1 MKTHTLC
8 YTSNTYMDTLLKK
21 LFGDFKLFSGKTNDS
36 VVGVDIGSSAIKVVQ
51 IKKKGG
57 KAVLETYGAL
67 SLGPYADGGQ
77 VGQVTNL
84 SAEKIATALAD
95 VLKESGVTT
104 KIAILSIPASA
115 SLIFTIEL
123 PPLALEK
130 DFSTIIPTEA
140 RKYIPVPINEVTLDW
155 LVIPKRVE
163 EERVQSANEKTEV
176 LVTAIHNDTI
186 AKYNEIFKL
195 AALEPSPF
203 EIEVFSAVRSTF
215 MHELGSVLLVDMG
228 ASKTKLTIVDRGI
241 VKQFHAI
248 GRGAADIT
256 TMLATSLDMPF
267 AKAEEMKQELGMAPG
282 ATDQISESI
291 RSSFDF
297 ILAEI
302 ASVVLA
308 YEKKYN
314 KPISKIILSGGGAL
328 LPGFVD
334 LARDRFRY
342 DTVIAN
348 PFQKTE
354 TPAFLE
360 DVLAKIGPEFSVAIG
375 LALRKLQ

>member
-1 MKTHTLC
+1 
-8 YTSNTYMDTLLKK
+8 MDNPLKK
-21 LFGDFKLFSGKTNDS
+21 FFDGFTFFSGKTDDS

-84 SAEKIATALAD
+84 PAEKIAAALSD

-104 KIAILSIPASA
+104 KNAILSIPASA

-123 PPLALEK
+123 PPLAAEK
-130 DFSTIIPTEA
+130 DLSTIIPTEA
-140 RKYIPVPINEVTLDW
+140 RKYIPVPISEVALDW
-155 LVIPKRVE
+155 LVIPKRLE
-163 EERVQSANEKTEV
+163 EEGVTPSANEKTEV

-186 AKYNEIFKL
+186 AKYNEIFKS

-215 MHELGSVLLVDMG
+215 AHELGSVLLVDMG
-228 ASKTKLTIVDRGI
+228 AAKTKLTIVDRGI
-241 VKQFHAI
+241 VKQFHAV
-248 GRGAADIT
+248 GRGSADIT
-256 TMLATSLDMPF
+256 NTLATSLDMPF
-267 AKAEEMKQELGMAPG
+267 AKAEQMKQELGMAVG
-282 ATDQISESI
+282 ATDQVSEII
-291 RSSFDF
+291 RASFDF
-297 ILAEI
+297 ILSEI
-302 ASVVLA
+302 ANVVLA

-314 KPISKIILSGGGAL
+314 KAVSRIILSGGGAL
-328 LPGFVD
+328 LPGFAD
-334 LARDRFRY
+334 LARDRFRS

-348 PFQKTE
+348 PFQKTD